1 MTDAPHTGATPEI
14 AGGILLAT
22 LPLSFTSMT
31 KSSAAIPQAQQQQIF
46 DALENDA
53 QVVSNSQIQH
63 LAAHQ
68 SPAVQAEVVQIN
80 INANH
85 VSLQV
90 ALLVPL
96 LASLIG
102 LFNAFR
108 MMRLPEIKPAAN
120 LEAASLG

>member
-1 MTDAPHTGATPEI
+1 MTDAPQTGATPEI

-22 LPLSFTSMT
+22 LPRSFTSMT
-31 KSSAAIPQAQQQQIF
+31 KSSAVIPQAQQQQIF

-53 QVVSNSQIQH
+53 
-63 LAAHQ
+63 HQ
-68 SPAVQAEVVQIN
+68 T
-80 INANH
+80 
-85 VSLQV
+85 
-90 ALLVPL
+90 VPL
-96 LASLIG
+96 LASRG